1 MSDKAAIVY
10 LNLWKD
16 ICFYEVYMDIIAYEK
31 YLIYLSNKY
40 CTDIDT
46 INITIDEVKREAIK
60 RIKEHHEKEKEYQ
73 PLFKTEC
80 EEETIKTVIEYNRKR
95 EEIKESIFDESSL
108 TINEI
113 KKLGLFKTRK

>member
-1 MSDKAAIVY
+1 MENKATIAY

-16 ICFYEVYMDIIAYEK
+16 ICFYEAYMDIIAYEEF
-31 YLIYLSNKY
+31 LIYLSNKY

-46 INITIDEVKREAIK
+46 INITIEEVKREANK